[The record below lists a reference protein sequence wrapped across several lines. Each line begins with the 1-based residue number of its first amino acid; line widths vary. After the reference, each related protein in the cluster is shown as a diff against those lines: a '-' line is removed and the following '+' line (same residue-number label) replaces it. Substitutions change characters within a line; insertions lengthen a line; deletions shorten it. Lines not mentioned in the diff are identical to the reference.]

1 MNKFK
6 QFSSDDYQ
14 MSVAGG
20 WEEVGPRSNVWGNGG
35 DRSQV

>member
-6 QFSSDDYQ
+6 QFSTDDYQ

-20 WEEVGPRSNVWGNGG
+20 WEEVGPRSNVWGKWRG
-35 DRSQV
+35 